1 MKNPIYFKT
10 IITFFSLLL
19 MPFSFIA
26 AQEEKR
32 QNIYSEEPED
42 AYIYVPREGRSTS
55 PAYRVNTPNFSI
67 HQVNVNKAGENM
79 LGDAANEPSIAIDP
93 NNPDRMVIGWRQ
105 FDTISSN
112 FRQAGNA
119 YTLDGGETWV
129 FSEPIEAGVFRSDP
143 VLDFDMEGNFYY
155 NSLSSDNGNF
165 FCHVFQSE
173 ENQTWDLGTFA
184 YGGDKQWMV
193 IDRTS
198 GSTNGN
204 IYAFWKAGL
213 SNCTGSFTQS
223 LDGGQTFEACEHVDN
238 NPTRGT
244 LTVGPNGELY
254 ACGEYSQNSFSVI
267 KSTNVGIVG
276 ENLNWETSLVN
287 LGGQLSLYDG
297 PNPSGML
304 GQAWIQTDHSDTE
317 YRGNVY
323 LLATINSSSSIDKAD
338 IILARSSD
346 GGETWSE
353 AIRIND
359 DASEENWQWF
369 GTLSVAPNGRVD
381 VLWLDTREYPGAVT
395 SALYYSNS
403 FDGGETWSANE
414 KLSEA
419 FDPHLGW
426 PNQEKIGDYYHS
438 ISDNNGVHL
447 AWAATFN
454 GEQDVYY
461 SYIQV
466 EEPLSKVENKLEQ
479 PFQLLQNT
487 PNPFQEQTAIH
498 YSLDKKANVV
508 VDIVNIYGK
517 VVETLV
523 AEHQIAGTYQVFWN
537 TKNKVSNGVYFYRL
551 KVGVYGC
558 MVRKLIK
565 N

>member
-1 MKNPIYFKT
+1 MKHQQYRL
-10 IITFFSLLL
+10 ITSLLFCTIL
-19 MPFSFIA
+19 PFSSIWS
-26 AQEEKR
+26 QEEKHR
-32 QNIYSEEPED
+32 TEYSETPED
-42 AYIYVPREGRSTS
+42 AYIYVPREGRASA
-55 PAYRVNTPNFSI
+55 PAYRLDLPRFSI
-67 HQVNVNKAGENM
+67 HQVNVNEAGENM

-93 NNPDRMVIGWRQ
+93 TNPDRMVIGWRQ

-143 VLDFDMEGNFYY
+143 VLDFDSAGNFYY
-155 NSLSSDNGNF
+155 NSLSSNDDGF
-165 FCHVFQSE
+165 FCDVFKSE
-173 ENQTWDLGTFA
+173 EDNNAWGFGTFA

-213 SNCTGSFTQS
+213 SNCPGAFTRS
-223 LDGGQTFEACEHVDN
+223 LDAGETYEECQNVIN

-254 ACGEYSQNSFSVI
+254 ACGEYDETRFSVL
-267 KSTNVGIVG
+267 KSTNAGVAG
-276 ENLNWETSLVN
+276 EDLNWEISMVD

-304 GQAWIQTDHSDTE
+304 GQVWVQTDHSDGE

-323 LLATINSSSSIDKAD
+323 LLATINRINSPDQAD
-338 IILARSSD
+338 IILARSTD

-353 AIRIND
+353 PIKIND
-359 DASEENWQWF
+359 DESEEHWQWF

-381 VLWLDTREYPGAVT
+381 VLWVDTRDDLGGFN
-395 SALYYSNS
+395 SSLYYAHS
-403 FDGGETWSANE
+403 FDGGETWSPNE
-414 KLSEA
+414 RLSEA
-419 FDPHLGW
+419 FDPHLGF
-426 PNQEKIGDYYHS
+426 PNQQKIGDYYHS
-438 ISDNNGVHL
+438 ISDNTGVHL
-447 AWAATFN
+447 AWCATFN
-454 GEQDVYY
+454 GEQDVFY
-461 SYIQV
+461 SYIEV
-466 EEPLSKVENKLEQ
+466 DEPISKVENAVEQ
-479 PFQLLQNT
+479 TFQLSQNS
-487 PNPFQEQTAIH
+487 PNPFQEATIIH
-498 YSLDKKANVV
+498 YVINEASTVVLDII
-508 VDIVNIYGK
+508 DIYGN

-523 AEHQIAGTYQVFWN
+523 TDHQSVGAYEVSWYA
-537 TKNKVSNGVYFYRL
+537 KNKVSSGIYFYRL
-551 KVGVYGC
+551 KVEGEGSA
-558 MVRKLIK
+558 VRKMVI